1 MKTSLLPLSAVSVLL
16 AFSLQTQAQG
26 QGQTQDGKIQNK
38 VYNISSQDAEMEAA
52 IAKARSTLD
61 AFLKV
66 QANPP
71 KGAEDFKIKVLF
83 TDGGNSEHIWVT
95 PFQVTK
101 TGFKGTLA
109 GEPRYV
115 KRLVNG
121 QDVTFTRA
129 DVSDWGYTFH
139 EKQKGSYTVC
149 VMFNHMPAAEANR
162 YRRDYGFEC

>member
-1 MKTSLLPLSAVSVLL
+1 MKISLLPLSAVSVLL
-16 AFSLQTQAQG
+16 AFSLQTQAQSP
-26 QGQTQDGKIQNK
+26 GQTQDGKIQNK

-83 TDGGNSEHIWVT
+83 TGGGHSEHIWVT

-115 KRLVNG
+115 KHLVNG

-129 DVSDWGYTFH
+129 DVSDWGYTLN

>member
-1 MKTSLLPLSAVSVLL
+1 MKTSLLPLSAVFVLL
-16 AFSLQTQAQG
+16 AFSLQTQAQS

-83 TDGGNSEHIWVT
+83 TGGGNSEHIWVT

-115 KRLVNG
+115 KHLVNG

-129 DVSDWGYTFH
+129 DVSDWGYTLN